1 MRVSNDTLRSAFL
14 AALDDAR
21 RRVVETQQQV
31 STGLRINSP
40 SDDPVAAARVA
51 HLDSS
56 LARLDQ
62 YQANAIFARNQLGLE
77 EEALGEAIGHLQRI
91 RELTLQANNGSA
103 SSGDRQVIASEIR
116 QHRDGLLA
124 LANTTDVDGRHLFA
138 GYRESATPFTVAA
151 GGSVVYNGDQGQRTL
166 QISDSRFV
174 AINDSGADVFQRI
187 PEGNGTFVA
196 GVSAANTGT
205 GILGSSSLANPA
217 SWVAD
222 TYTIT
227 FLTPTSYEVRNS
239 ANALVVAGAFTP
251 TQSLTFAGVE
261 LRIDGAPA
269 AGDTFTVAPAAQRD
283 VFSTLDRLIAAIE
296 TPGGSP
302 AQQAQMHGNIGQ
314 RLADLDNA
322 LSHMIDARGEIG
334 ARVRALDQQEGLNAD
349 FALHLNT
356 DAVGRSR
363 PRLCRSHEPVVPGA
377 LRPRRGTTGIRARAE
392 PLLVQ
397 ISLAETPTCAIA
409 SAGS

>member
-21 RRVVETQQQV
+21 RRVVETQHQV

-51 HLDSS
+51 HLDAS

-62 YQANAIFARNQLGLE
+62 YQANAVFARNQLGLE
-77 EEALGEAIGHLQRI
+77 EEALSEAIGHLQRI

-124 LANTTDVDGRHLFA
+124 LANTTDVDGRHLFS
-138 GYRESATPFTVAA
+138 GYREAATPFTVGA

-187 PEGNGTFVA
+187 PEGNGTFVV
-196 GVSAANTGT
+196 GVGPANTGT
-205 GILGSSSLANPA
+205 GTLGSSSLTDPA
-217 SWVAD
+217 AWVSD
-222 TYTIT
+222 TYTVI
-227 FLTPTSYEVRNS
+227 FVTPTTYEVRNS
-239 ANALVVAGAFTP
+239 ANALVVAGAFSP
-251 TQSLTFAGVE
+251 TQSLTFVGME
-261 LRIDGAPA
+261 MRIDGAPA

-296 TPGGSP
+296 APGATP
-302 AQQAQMHGNIGQ
+302 AQLAQMHGNIGQ

-322 LSHMIDARGEIG
+322 LSHVIDARGEIG
-334 ARVRALDQQEGLNAD
+334 ARVRALDQQEGLNGD

-356 DAVGRSR
+356 TLSAVRDLDYAEAMSRLSQELFGLDA
-363 PRLCRSHEPVVPGA
+363 A
-377 LRPRRGTTGIRARAE
+377 QQAFARAQN
-392 PLLVQ
+392 L
-397 ISLAETPTCAIA
+397 SLFRYL
-409 SAGS
+409 

>member
-21 RRVVETQQQV
+21 RRVVETQHQV

-51 HLDSS
+51 HLDAS

-77 EEALGEAIGHLQRI
+77 EESLSEAIGHLQRI

-103 SSGDRQVIASEIR
+103 SSGDRQIIASEIR

-205 GILGSSSLANPA
+205 GILGSSSLTNPA

-296 TPGGSP
+296 TPGGTP

-356 DAVGRSR
+356 TLSAVRDLDYAEAMSRLSQELFGLDA
-363 PRLCRSHEPVVPGA
+363 A
-377 LRPRRGTTGIRARAE
+377 QQAFARAQN
-392 PLLVQ
+392 L
-397 ISLAETPTCAIA
+397 SLFRYL
-409 SAGS
+409 